1 MTRTIDPWVLIADIG
16 GTNARF
22 AAVPRSTGIA
32 GAPVILPT
40 KGHPTFLDAYDTVL
54 ASLRNRPG
62 LSGMV
67 LAVAGPI
74 DAGKVKLT
82 NADWHIDTAAISAD
96 TGVAPVEVINDF
108 EALAL
113 ALPDLGADGTQVLQ
127 PGTPVP
133 GGNLAVVGP
142 GTGLGV
148 AGMVALPGG
157 GWQALCGEGGH
168 ATYAPE
174 TEIEWRVARELRARH
189 GRVSTERI
197 ASGQGL
203 LEVAAILGAHP
214 GIATPAEVVAAAGQ
228 GTSEECTAALA
239 LFLAAVGRCA
249 GDVAL
254 TVNATAGV
262 YLGGGILPRLAVTVD
277 WSPLLDAFRD
287 KGRNAGRMHRI
298 PVRLIV
304 DPNPAL
310 IGLSA
315 RARAI
320 LALS

>member
-1 MTRTIDPWVLIADIG
+1 MTQAPDPWVLIADIG

-22 AAVPRSTGIA
+22 AAVSRSTGLA
-32 GAPVILPT
+32 GAPVVLPT
-40 KGHPTFLDAYDTVL
+40 KGHPTFLDAYEMVL
-54 ASLRNRPG
+54 ASLRDRPG
-62 LSGMV
+62 LCGLV
-67 LAVAGPI
+67 LALAGPI
-74 DAGKVKLT
+74 DAGRVKLT
-82 NADWHIDTAAISAD
+82 NAEWHIDAAEIAAATGIAD
-96 TGVAPVEVINDF
+96 VELVNDF

-113 ALPDLGADGTQVLQ
+113 GLPDLGGKCCEVLQ
-127 PGTPVP
+127 PGVPVP

-157 GWQALCGEGGH
+157 GWRVLCGEGGH
-168 ATYAPE
+168 ATFAPE
-174 TEIEWRVARELRARH
+174 TELEWRVAQELKSLH

-203 LEVAAILGAHP
+203 VDVAAILGADP
-214 GIATPAEVVAAAGQ
+214 AITTPAEVVAAA
-228 GTSEECTAALA
+228 EEGGSPQCFAALRM
-239 LFLAAVGRCA
+239 FLIAVGRCA

-262 YLGGGILPRLAVTVD
+262 YLGGGILPRIAAAAD

-287 KGRNAGRMHRI
+287 KGRNAERMRRI

-315 RARAI
+315 RARLI
-320 LALS
+320 LTRR

>member
-1 MTRTIDPWVLIADIG
+1 MTLAPDPWVLIADIG

-22 AAVPRSTGIA
+22 AAVSRSTGVA
-32 GAPVILPT
+32 GMPVVLPT
-40 KGHPTFLDAYDTVL
+40 RGHPTFLDAYDL
-54 ASLRNRPG
+54 ALGSLRDRPG
-62 LSGMV
+62 LCGLV

-74 DAGKVKLT
+74 DAGTVKLT
-82 NADWHIDTAAISAD
+82 NAHWHLDAAAIAAA
-96 TGVAPVEVINDF
+96 TGLSDVELINDF

-113 ALPDLGADGTQVLQ
+113 ALPNLGEAAVTELQ
-127 PGTPVP
+127 PGVPVA

-148 AGMVALPGG
+148 AGMVALPEG
-157 GWQALCGEGGH
+157 GWRVLCGEGGH

-174 TEIEWRVARELRARH
+174 TELEWRVAQELKSRH

-203 LEVAAILGAHP
+203 AEVAAILGADP
-214 GIATPAEVVAAAGQ
+214 TIATPAEVVAAAGE
-228 GTSEECTAALA
+228 GRCSACTAALR
-239 LFLAAVGRCA
+239 LFLVAVGRCA

-262 YLGGGILPRLAVTVD
+262 YLGGGILPRLAGSTD

-287 KGRNAGRMHRI
+287 KGRNAERMGRI
-298 PVRLIV
+298 PLRLII

-310 IGLSA
+310 IGLCT

-320 LALS
+320 LARL

>member
-1 MTRTIDPWVLIADIG
+1 MTLANDPWVLIADIG

-22 AAVPRSTGIA
+22 AAVSRSTGVA

-40 KGHPTFLDAYDTVL
+40 KGHPTFLDAYEMVL
-54 ASLRNRPG
+54 ASLRDRPG
-62 LSGMV
+62 LCGMV

-74 DAGKVKLT
+74 DAGRVKLT
-82 NADWHIDTAAISAD
+82 NADWHIDTAAIAAT
-96 TGVAPVEVINDF
+96 TGVAAVEVINDF

-113 ALPDLGADGTQVLQ
+113 ALPDIDASRVEVLQ
-127 PGTPVP
+127 PGVPVP

-168 ATYAPE
+168 VTYAPE
-174 TEIEWRVARELRARH
+174 TEIEWRIARELKARH

-197 ASGQGL
+197 ACGQGL
-203 LEVAAILGAHP
+203 VEVAAILGADP
-214 GIATPAEVVAAAGQ
+214 GIITPAEVVAAAVQ
-228 GTSEECTAALA
+228 GVSPQCAAA
-239 LFLAAVGRCA
+239 MRVFLVAVGRCA

-262 YLGGGILPRLAVTVD
+262 YLGGGILPRIAQAVD
-277 WSPLLDAFRD
+277 WSPLLEAFVD
-287 KGRNAGRMHRI
+287 KGRNGERMRRI

-315 RARAI
+315 RARAL
-320 LALS
+320 LARL

>member
-1 MTRTIDPWVLIADIG
+1 MTPATDPWVLIADIG

-22 AAVPRSTGIA
+22 AAVPRSTG
-32 GAPVILPT
+32 APGTPVVLPT
-40 KGHPTFLDAYDTVL
+40 KGHPTFLDAYELVL
-54 ASLRNRPG
+54 ASLRERPG
-62 LSGMV
+62 LCGMV

-82 NADWHIDTAAISAD
+82 NADWHIDTAAISAA
-96 TGVAPVEVINDF
+96 TAVANVEVINDF

-113 ALPDLGADGTQVLQ
+113 ALPGLGAEGVQVLQ
-127 PGTPVP
+127 PGAPVP

-148 AGMVALPGG
+148 AGMIAVPGG
-157 GWQALCGEGGH
+157 GWHVLCGEGGH

-174 TEIEWRVARELRARH
+174 TEIEWRVAQELKARH

-197 ASGQGL
+197 ASGGGL
-203 LEVAAILGAHP
+203 LEVAAILGADP
-214 GIATPAEVVAAAGQ
+214 SIVTPAEVVAAAGQ
-228 GTSEECTAALA
+228 GASPQCAAALRM
-239 LFLAAVGRCA
+239 FLAAVGRCA

-262 YLGGGILPRLAVTVD
+262 YLGGGILPRIATTVD
-277 WSPLLDAFRD
+277 WSPLLDAFGD
-287 KGRNAGRMHRI
+287 KGRNAERMRRI

-310 IGLSA
+310 IGLAA

-320 LALS
+320 LARL

>member
-1 MTRTIDPWVLIADIG
+1 MTQAPDPWVLIADIG

-22 AAVPRSTGIA
+22 AAVSRSTGHA

-40 KGHPTFLDAYDTVL
+40 KGHPTFLDAYEMVL
-54 ASLRNRPG
+54 ASLRDRPG
-62 LSGMV
+62 LCGLV

-82 NADWHIDTAAISAD
+82 NADWHIDAAEIATAIGIPD
-96 TGVAPVEVINDF
+96 IELVNDF

-113 ALPDLGADGTQVLQ
+113 ALPDLGDTGIELLQ

-157 GWQALCGEGGH
+157 GWRALCGEGGH
-168 ATYAPE
+168 ATFAPE
-174 TEIEWRVARELRARH
+174 SELEWRVAQELKSRY

-203 LEVAAILGAHP
+203 LDVAAILGASP
-214 GIATPAEVVAAAGQ
+214 AITTPAEVVAAA
-228 GTSEECTAALA
+228 EEGVSPECAAALRM
-239 LFLAAVGRCA
+239 FLIAVGRCA

-262 YLGGGILPRLAVTVD
+262 YLGGGILPRIATTAD
-277 WSPLLDAFRD
+277 WAPLLDAFHN
-287 KGRNAGRMHRI
+287 KGRNAERMRRI

-310 IGLSA
+310 IGLCS
-315 RARAI
+315 RARLI
-320 LALS
+320 LARQ

>member
-1 MTRTIDPWVLIADIG
+1 MTLANDPWVLIADIG

-22 AAVPRSTGIA
+22 AAVSRSTGLA
-32 GAPVILPT
+32 GAPVVLPT

-54 ASLRNRPG
+54 ASLSDRPG
-62 LSGMV
+62 LCGMV

-74 DAGKVKLT
+74 DAGRVKLT
-82 NADWHIDTAAISAD
+82 NADWHIDTAAISAV
-96 TGVAPVEVINDF
+96 TGVAAVEVINDF

-113 ALPDLGADGTQVLQ
+113 ALPDLDDSHVEVLQ
-127 PGTPVP
+127 PGVAVP

-157 GWQALCGEGGH
+157 GWRVLCGEGGH

-174 TEIEWRVARELRARH
+174 TEIEWQVAQALKARH

-203 LEVAAILGAHP
+203 LEVAAILGADP
-214 GIATPAEVVAAAGQ
+214 DIVTPAEVVAAAGQ
-228 GTSEECTAALA
+228 GLSTECAAALRI
-239 LFLAAVGRCA
+239 FLIAVGRCA

-262 YLGGGILPRLAVTVD
+262 YLGGGILPRIAATVD
-277 WSPLLDAFRD
+277 WSPLLEAFRD
-287 KGRNAGRMHRI
+287 KGRNAERMRRV

-304 DPNPAL
+304 DPTPAL

-315 RARAI
+315 RARSI
-320 LALS
+320 LARL